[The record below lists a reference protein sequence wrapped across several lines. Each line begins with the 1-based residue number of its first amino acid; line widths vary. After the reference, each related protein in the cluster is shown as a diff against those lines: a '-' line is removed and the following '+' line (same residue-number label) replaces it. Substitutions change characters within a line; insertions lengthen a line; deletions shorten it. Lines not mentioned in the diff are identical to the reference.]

1 MSQAVH
7 HLGLIKQELPSA
19 VQILA
24 VSKNHPT
31 AAIKPLLE
39 IGHRQFAENKVQEAA
54 DKWPAL
60 KAQYP
65 DICLSMIGHLQT
77 NKADQAVQIFD
88 EIQSLDRPK
97 LADALKKAL
106 DKAAKPAMPLWIQVN
121 IGGEAQ
127 KSGIDPAD
135 LRDFYGYCQKL
146 GLNIKGL
153 MAIPPAGVDPT
164 PYFQEMFELKQQLGL
179 NCLSMGMSSDYL
191 TAIKYGATHI
201 RLGTHLFG
209 ER

>member
-97 LADALKKAL
+97 LADAHGTDDREPRLARPCPVPR
-106 DKAAKPAMPLWIQVN
+106 APGPN
-121 IGGEAQ
+121 
-127 KSGIDPAD
+127 
-135 LRDFYGYCQKL
+135 LRDPDQRL
-146 GLNIKGL
+146 
-153 MAIPPAGVDPT
+153 P
-164 PYFQEMFELKQQLGL
+164 
-179 NCLSMGMSSDYL
+179 
-191 TAIKYGATHI
+191 GA
-201 RLGTHLFG
+201 RPLRYPRPGAAAPRKRSFAAS
-209 ER
+209 R